1 MSINKI
7 YYTILKITKCNNGG
21 VIYIKIDWSPLV
33 ISIKTA
39 GIATLVTSIVG
50 VLAAYFMANYKGKFK
65 GIIDGLFTLPLV
77 LPPTVVGF
85 FLLLILGKNGY
96 IGKFLIQF
104 DINIIFSWWATV
116 IASIVVAFPMM
127 YRTTRAAFE
136 QIDSNMISAAR
147 TLGLSEWKIFYKIAV
162 PLAFPGII
170 AGIILSFARA
180 MGEFGATL
188 MIAGN
193 IPGKTQTMPLAIFF
207 AVEGGDM
214 NKAIIWVMTI
224 TMISIAMILVLN
236 YWSDIQQRIIGKRYK

>member
-1 MSINKI
+1 M
-7 YYTILKITKCNNGG
+7 
-21 VIYIKIDWSPLV
+21 IYINTDWSPLI

-39 GIATLVTSIVG
+39 GLATVVTSIVG
-50 VLAAYFMANYKGKFK
+50 ILASYFMANYKGKFK
-65 GIIDGLFTLPLV
+65 GLIDGIFTLPLI

-85 FLLLILGKNGY
+85 FLLLVFGKNGF
-96 IGKFLIQF
+96 IGELLLKF
-104 DINIIFSWWATV
+104 DISIIFSWWATV
-116 IASIVVAFPMM
+116 LASIVVAFPMM

-136 QIDSNMISAAR
+136 QIDNNMLLAAR
-147 TLGLSEWKIFYKIAV
+147 TLGLSEWKIFYKIAI

-224 TMISIAMILVLN
+224 TTISIVMILILN
-236 YWSDIQQRIIGKRYK
+236 YWSDIQQRIIGKRYR